1 MSLPQLIVTYSSRT
15 GKIPFSPF
23 KRTQEDS
30 VQQTKKEKIG
40 NQVVKQSLSLKTDSL
55 KVNVTGIDT
64 VRPLANDSIQQVGDT
79 SVAGMLRLFRF
90 TDEENDELN
99 NTDQPFISSSTYFKQ
114 HQLEVK
120 SSSPQLFNKIA
131 PDWFTVVLFFLIA
144 GITTVKVFYQNIFR
158 QLVEAVYSFAV
169 TNQVVRDEN
178 LLVQRASVLLNVI
191 FYCSSGLFFYWI
203 SVRYNW
209 NHPFLNE
216 GLLRFLFFAFVTAV
230 FFTVKMLLLK
240 LIGTVFNL
248 DKPVAVFIF
257 SIFLTNNLLGV
268 LLVLITSFMAYL
280 SGVSLINYIYLVIG
294 ILALAFIFL
303 LYRAFLISRTVQ
315 GYSLYY
321 LILYFCTLEIVP
333 IVLIIK
339 LASE

>member
-1 MSLPQLIVTYSSRT
+1 MSWPQLLVTDSSRS
-15 GKIPFSPF
+15 GKLPFAPF
-23 KRTQEDS
+23 KRTEEES
-30 VQQTKKEKIG
+30 AQQPKSDKVIKK
-40 NQVVKQSLSLKTDSL
+40 VVRQNLPIKTDSL
-55 KVNVTGIDT
+55 KVTATVVDT
-64 VRPLANDSIQQVGDT
+64 IKPLANDSVQPANDS
-79 SVAGMLRLFRF
+79 SVADMSRLFRF

-99 NTDQPFISSSTYFKQ
+99 NSDQQFISSSAYFRQ

-120 SSSPQLFNKIA
+120 SLSPQLFNKTV
-131 PDWFTVVLFFLIA
+131 PDWFAIVLFFLIV

-209 NHPFLNE
+209 NHPILNE

-240 LIGTVFNL
+240 LLGAIFNL

-280 SGVSLINYIYLVIG
+280 SGVSLINYVYLVLG
-294 ILALAFIFL
+294 ILSLAFIFL

>member
-1 MSLPQLIVTYSSRT
+1 MSLPQLIVTDSSRN
-15 GKIPFSPF
+15 GKLPFAPF
-23 KRTQEDS
+23 KRTQEES
-30 VQQTKKEKIG
+30 AQQPKTEKVS
-40 NQVVKQSLSLKTDSL
+40 NKVAKQKLSLKTDSL
-55 KVNVTGIDT
+55 KGNTTVVDT
-64 VRPLANDSIQQVGDT
+64 IKPIANDSIQLAIDS
-79 SVAGMLRLFRF
+79 SVADMSRLFRF

-99 NTDQPFISSSTYFKQ
+99 NSDQQFISSSAYFKQ
-114 HQLEVK
+114 QQLEVK
-120 SSSPQLFNKIA
+120 SSSPQLFNKIV
-131 PDWFTVVLFFLIA
+131 PDWFTIVLFFLIV

-209 NHPFLNE
+209 NHPILNE
-216 GLLRFLFFAFVTAV
+216 GLFRFFFFAFVTAV

-240 LIGTVFNL
+240 LIGTIFNL

-280 SGVSLINYIYLVIG
+280 SGVSLINYVYLVLG
-294 ILALAFIFL
+294 ILSLAFVFL

-333 IVLIIK
+333 IALIVK
-339 LASE
+339 FASE

>member
-1 MSLPQLIVTYSSRT
+1 
-15 GKIPFSPF
+15 
-23 KRTQEDS
+23 
-30 VQQTKKEKIG
+30 
-40 NQVVKQSLSLKTDSL
+40 VKQSLSLKTDSL
-55 KVNVTGIDT
+55 KVNVTGLDT
-64 VRPLANDSIQQVGDT
+64 VRPLANDSIQQEGDT

-99 NTDQPFISSSTYFKQ
+99 NTNQPFISSSTYFKQ

-209 NHPFLNE
+209 NHPILNE

-248 DKPVAVFIF
+248 DKPVAVFYFFHFFNQQLIRSSASADYFIYGIF
-257 SIFLTNNLLGV
+257 IGREFDKLH
-268 LLVLITSFMAYL
+268 I
-280 SGVSLINYIYLVIG
+280 SGDRNPCSGIYF
-294 ILALAFIFL
+294 FI
-303 LYRAFLISRTVQ
+303 VQ
-315 GYSLYY
+315 GFFDFPYCARLFFV
-321 LILYFCTLEIVP
+321 LFNFILLHP
-333 IVLIIK
+333 
-339 LASE
+339 